1 MHRLQRGNSSRRG
14 RAEGLTR
21 PSFQQ
26 CSCLCIPPPCQ
37 PRVVARDLAG
47 FWMAGVLLFFN
58 PVERDSLRSRRG
70 RRKLQNL
77 LFCCV
82 IASA

>member
-26 CSCLCIPPPCQ
+26 CSYLCIPPPCR

-58 PVERDSLRSRRG
+58 PL
-70 RRKLQNL
+70 N
-77 LFCCV
+77 V
-82 IASA
+82 IPLDPAAAAAASCRTYCFAA